1 MSTELKR
8 AERLGYWEKII
19 FVIFHRKN
27 ICLVQELAKKHW
39 KFLLQGLFDIIHFFF
54 PYNSIPSALEIRSA
68 LRCKHSKFFKK
79 EIIFVI
85 RNVHNVTVMHENAQF
100 PLSTVHVQIWWKIQ
114 RETNSNSSLISVF
127 LFSSKLSVCS
137 YKLTRSNIAPIST
150 RQQKVDCSGFNKCF
164 LNWIQVGEKIN

>member
-1 MSTELKR
+1 
-8 AERLGYWEKII
+8 
-19 FVIFHRKN
+19 
-27 ICLVQELAKKHW
+27 
-39 KFLLQGLFDIIHFFF
+39 
-54 PYNSIPSALEIRSA
+54 
-68 LRCKHSKFFKK
+68 
-79 EIIFVI
+79 
-85 RNVHNVTVMHENAQF
+85 MHENAQF